1 MNESGQVYKYNKLR
15 TIRTL
20 TDIISQCIVAFAFS
34 AFVILG
40 LTNKSDSYIIATL
53 LMAVPVII
61 TYVARKNF
69 LFMLIHAALLITAI
83 IIGNGDAESTAYFV
97 SVLAVCIRSVS
108 IRVANARKTEYMN
121 EPLYG
126 NQFADVTQ
134 EDKKAALQAGE
145 RMSPLYC
152 VVMVATDCLLTMKQ
166 YYLCCLFCLLFLQTS

>member
-1 MNESGQVYKYNKLR
+1 MNESGQVYNYNKLR

-40 LTNKSDSYIIATL
+40 LTNKPDSYIIATL

-61 TYVARKNF
+61 TYAARKNIHKNF

-108 IRVANARKTEYMN
+108 IRVANARKTE
-121 EPLYG
+121 
-126 NQFADVTQ
+126 
-134 EDKKAALQAGE
+134 
-145 RMSPLYC
+145 
-152 VVMVATDCLLTMKQ
+152 
-166 YYLCCLFCLLFLQTS
+166 

>member
-1 MNESGQVYKYNKLR
+1 MNESGQVYNYNKLR

-61 TYVARKNF
+61 TYVARKNIHKNF

-152 VVMVATDCLLTMKQ
+152 VVMVGKSLWRFSRQ
-166 YYLCCLFCLLFLQTS
+166 QTAC

>member
-1 MNESGQVYKYNKLR
+1 MNESGQVYNYNKLR

-61 TYVARKNF
+61 TYVARKNIHKNF

-83 IIGNGDAESTAYFV
+83 IICNSGRQESCLAGRRENVT
-97 SVLAVCIRSVS
+97 SVLSGYGR
-108 IRVANARKTEYMN
+108 RKS
-121 EPLYG
+121 LWRFSR
-126 NQFADVTQ
+126 Q
-134 EDKKAALQAGE
+134 
-145 RMSPLYC
+145 
-152 VVMVATDCLLTMKQ
+152 
-166 YYLCCLFCLLFLQTS
+166 QTAC

>member
-1 MNESGQVYKYNKLR
+1 MNESGQVYNYNKLR

-61 TYVARKNF
+61 TYASRKNIHKNF

-97 SVLAVCIRSVS
+97 SILAVCIRSVS

-134 EDKKAALQAGE
+134 ENKKAALQAGE

-152 VVMVATDCLLTMKQ
+152 LVMVAGSLYGGLPGSRKS
-166 YYLCCLFCLLFLQTS
+166 LFF

>member
-61 TYVARKNF
+61 TYVARKNIHKNF

-134 EDKKAALQAGE
+134 EDKKAACKA
-145 RMSPLYC
+145 
-152 VVMVATDCLLTMKQ
+152 AFLT
-166 YYLCCLFCLLFLQTS
+166 S

>member
-61 TYVARKNF
+61 TYVARKNIHKNF

-83 IIGNGDAESTAYFV
+83 S
-97 SVLAVCIRSVS
+97 SH
-108 IRVANARKTEYMN
+108 VATVE
-121 EPLYG
+121 
-126 NQFADVTQ
+126 
-134 EDKKAALQAGE
+134 
-145 RMSPLYC
+145 SPLEGSSFKN
-152 VVMVATDCLLTMKQ
+152 LLRIS
-166 YYLCCLFCLLFLQTS
+166 TSSSFFG